1 MLIGELANRTGASRH
16 TIRFYEELGLVPAP
30 HRRDNR
36 YKEYDDSVVA
46 RLEAIRALQKIGFTL
61 AEIGGLLGDVEANG
75 ARCKS
80 IAPRVQTAKKRIDD
94 EITRLVEARQLLAT
108 YFSECSGKGPRAACA
123 PVKRLLRNETKRAR
137 PIR

>member
-16 TIRFYEELGLVPAP
+16 TIRFYEELRLVPAP
-30 HRRDNR
+30 QRRDNR

-46 RLEAIRALQKIGFTL
+46 RIETVRALQKIGFTL
-61 AEIGGLLGDVEANG
+61 AEIGGMLGDVEANG

-80 IAPRVQTAKKRIDD
+80 IAPRVQSVKKRIDG
-94 EITRLVEARQLLAT
+94 EIARLVEARKLLDT

-123 PVKRLLRNETKRAR
+123 PVDRLLRAERKRA
-137 PIR
+137 